1 MPDQSFPAYRR
12 LLTSSEFDTV
22 FKDNHVRVSSPEFLV
37 LAALTNLP
45 ASRLGMVIGKKNTN
59 QANDRNK
66 IKRAIRETFRKNFPH
81 QPSVDV
87 VIVSRKAVDPE
98 FPTKLN
104 TILDEIWSELSRKI
118 STKVDNG

>member
-1 MPDQSFPAYRR
+1 MIDQSLPAYRR
-12 LLTSSEFDTV
+12 LLTSPEFDAV
-22 FKDNHVRVSSPEFLV
+22 FKDNHIRVSSPEFLV
-37 LAALTNLP
+37 LAALTSFP

-81 QPSVDV
+81 QPAVDV

-98 FPTKLN
+98 LPKILN
-104 TILDEIWSELSRKI
+104 AKLDEIWSKLSKKI
-118 STKVDNG
+118 STKVRDG

>member
-104 TILDEIWSELSRKI
+104 TIQIGRAH
-118 STKVDNG
+118 V

>member
-81 QPSVDV
+81 QPSVDD

-104 TILDEIWSELSRKI
+104 TILDEIWSKLSRKI